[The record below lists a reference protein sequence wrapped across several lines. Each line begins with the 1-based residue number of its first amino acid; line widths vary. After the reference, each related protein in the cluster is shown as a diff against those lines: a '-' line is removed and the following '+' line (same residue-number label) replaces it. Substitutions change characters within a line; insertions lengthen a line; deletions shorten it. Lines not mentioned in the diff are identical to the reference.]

1 MIILPVEQYVFP
13 APVNV
18 RQANPRLDMRGR
30 GNRQKRPKKDP
41 YASIFFLK
49 YIQEADE
56 STLLDNTTDTIW
68 DASSYDGKTFR
79 RRFGIPYKIFH
90 SINKD
95 WLRHGEFRKEGDAL
109 GQERTDS
116 RILLLGCF
124 RFLAKGITFDAVE
137 ELSNVSLAYFHVFF
151 KKFVDWFPKCYN
163 KDWIVFPSDNV
174 GVRHVEARYASR
186 ALPGCV
192 GSIDCVH
199 LGWDMCPAGFQ
210 ADCLGKEGFPTLV
223 FEVIVSYTRRIMAVT
238 PSFFGAWN
246 DKTVVKFDQ
255 TVTKLR
261 TDPFYTQYSWDVV
274 DSQGRTS
281 SQKGLYLICDG
292 GYLSWQTLIPPYK
305 HQIEGSAEGK
315 WSKHVESLRKDV
327 ECTFGILKKRFAIL
341 KNHCRIHSKEQI
353 EDIFRICCILHNMN
367 HDFDGLD
374 NVDVTARM
382 GTLVP
387 ERHEREGGDDD
398 DDDDDDGSTEQ
409 EQGVRRHEREL
420 FRIRRD
426 LLIAHFQY
434 YRGQGV
440 DFYQNT

>member
-1 MIILPVEQYVFP
+1 MTRNSSNAATNRTTLAFLDNIFFHDLLPFNDPLGAAAYLHEIVLPTVLPPVIILPVEQYVFP

-163 KDWIVFPSDNV
+163 KEWIVFPSDNV

-186 ALPGCV
+186 GL
-192 GSIDCVH
+192 
-199 LGWDMCPAGFQ
+199 LLK
-210 ADCLGKEGFPTLV
+210 CLG
-223 FEVIVSYTRRIMAVT
+223 
-238 PSFFGAWN
+238 
-246 DKTVVKFDQ
+246 
-255 TVTKLR
+255 
-261 TDPFYTQYSWDVV
+261 
-274 DSQGRTS
+274 
-281 SQKGLYLICDG
+281 
-292 GYLSWQTLIPPYK
+292 
-305 HQIEGSAEGK
+305 
-315 WSKHVESLRKDV
+315 SL
-327 ECTFGILKKRFAIL
+327 L
-341 KNHCRIHSKEQI
+341 
-353 EDIFRICCILHNMN
+353 
-367 HDFDGLD
+367 
-374 NVDVTARM
+374 
-382 GTLVP
+382 
-387 ERHEREGGDDD
+387 
-398 DDDDDDGSTEQ
+398 
-409 EQGVRRHEREL
+409 
-420 FRIRRD
+420 
-426 LLIAHFQY
+426 
-434 YRGQGV
+434 
-440 DFYQNT
+440 